1 MGIFFFIVL
10 EQVHAMECIWATFS
24 PGAAVPVQAAAGQ
37 MNQSLRKNLNLC
49 LSLVQTVFVEL
60 PAERPRC
67 ESSAA
72 WGSIDNIIVR
82 ML

>member
-1 MGIFFFIVL
+1 
-10 EQVHAMECIWATFS
+10 MECIWATFS

-49 LSLVQTVFVEL
+49 LSLIQTVFEL
-60 PAERPRC
+60 PAEKPQC
-67 ESSAA
+67 ESSAP
-72 WGSIDNIIVR
+72 WGNIDNIIVR